1 MAAAILNELFRPRG
15 LDDFPGPF
23 AVRARQVAEE
33 LRDQWERTS
42 REAARTRT
50 IDELHAARGE
60 YHALLKGH
68 LRLVEEYQALTE
80 VHQRV
85 FGSNPAW
92 AEELKRAAD
101 ELRKLYDELFP
112 RWQSREDLTGILI
125 DKFSLP
131 NAALIAL
138 AEKHPPPQS
147 WYDET
152 DDPFAAE

>member
-1 MAAAILNELFRPRG
+1 MGAAILYELFRPRG

-33 LRDQWERTS
+33 LRGQWERTS

-60 YHALLKGH
+60 YHALLNGH
-68 LRLVEEYQALTE
+68 LRLVEEYRSLTE

-85 FGSNPAW
+85 FGSDPAW
-92 AEELKRAAD
+92 AAELKQAAG

-112 RWQSREDLTGILI
+112 RWQTREDLTGILI
-125 DKFSLP
+125 DKFTLP

-138 AEKHPPPQS
+138 AEKHPPPPS